1 MARSQPI
8 DNEVSSRFFDDIF
21 RLYPRSSRQY
31 RCTDIS
37 DIPYCQLGVLRCLS
51 SSTTGQEFLQFQ

>member
-8 DNEVSSRFFDDIF
+8 DNELSSRFFDDIV

-31 RCTDIS
+31 SCTDIS
-37 DIPYCQLGVLRCLS
+37 DIP
-51 SSTTGQEFLQFQ
+51 